1 MGAHSRQIVGM
12 ALTVPDRIL
21 FARDREI
28 VLGRR
33 TLLMGVLNVTPDSF
47 SDGGD
52 FDEPRSAL
60 DRVRAMI
67 DEGADIID
75 VGGESTRPGSA
86 EVQVEDELARV
97 MPVLDA
103 LRGEID
109 WPVSIDTYKAPVARA
124 AVDAGADIINDIWGL
139 QRDPDMARVAADT
152 GAAVIMMHN
161 RTEADASIDIVA
173 DVVAFLKRSLDI
185 ATNAGIQSDR
195 IVLDP
200 GVGFGKTWQ
209 QSIEVIHHLPALAAL
224 GFPVLLG
231 ASRKSFIGRLLG
243 IETPKDRV
251 NGTLAAHLA
260 GAATGAQIIRAHDI
274 KAHREALDVFDAIR
288 NAE

>member
-1 MGAHSRQIVGM
+1 M
-12 ALTVPDRIL
+12 AVTAPDRIV
-21 FARDREI
+21 FARHRQI

-86 EVQVEDELARV
+86 EVHVEDELARV

-109 WPVSIDTYKAPVARA
+109 WPVSIDTYKAIVARA

-139 QRDPDMARVAADT
+139 QRDPDMARVASDT
-152 GAAVIMMHN
+152 GAAVILMHN

-173 DVVAFLKRSLDI
+173 DVLNFLKRSLDI
-185 ATNAGIQSDR
+185 AADAGIRPDS

-200 GVGFGKTWQ
+200 GIGFGKTWQ
-209 QSIEVIHHLPALAAL
+209 QSIEVIAHLPDLAAL
-224 GFPVLLG
+224 GLPILLG

-243 IETPKDRV
+243 IETPKDRL

-260 GAATGAQIIRAHDI
+260 GAATGARIIRAHDI